1 MTDTRSRRAVLL
13 RGLAC
18 AAGSVALAVPVRE
31 AYAAKFPQS
40 SPAVAYQ
47 DSSKAARFF
56 KRQVRAK
63 LSMAQLA
70 LPAGASSGSRR
81 MVERFRARDQCRRA
95 LKAVGTSIL

>member
-1 MTDTRSRRAVLL
+1 M
-13 RGLAC
+13 
-18 AAGSVALAVPVRE
+18 VASAT
-31 AYAAKFPQS
+31 
-40 SPAVAYQ
+40 
-47 DSSKAARFF
+47 AARFF

-81 MVERFRARDQCRRA
+81 LVERFRARDQCRRA